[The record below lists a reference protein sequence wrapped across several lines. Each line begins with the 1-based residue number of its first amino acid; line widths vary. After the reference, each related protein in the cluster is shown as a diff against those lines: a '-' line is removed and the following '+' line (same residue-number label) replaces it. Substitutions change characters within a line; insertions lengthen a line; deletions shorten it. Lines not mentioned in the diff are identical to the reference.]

1 MGGRGND
8 GGDKTAFGEDEP
20 RGEKQRLTELNDPIV
35 NPVPLVNGRKQPE
48 ITLEEMEVR
57 EWLKTYLGY

>member
-1 MGGRGND
+1 MTEETKLRLE
-8 GGDKTAFGEDEP
+8 KMSQEEK
-20 RGEKQRLTELNDPIV
+20 KQRLTELNDPIV

>member
-1 MGGRGND
+1 MTEETKLRLE
-8 GGDKTAFGEDEP
+8 KMSQEEK
-20 RGEKQRLTELNDPIV
+20 KQRFTELNDPIV